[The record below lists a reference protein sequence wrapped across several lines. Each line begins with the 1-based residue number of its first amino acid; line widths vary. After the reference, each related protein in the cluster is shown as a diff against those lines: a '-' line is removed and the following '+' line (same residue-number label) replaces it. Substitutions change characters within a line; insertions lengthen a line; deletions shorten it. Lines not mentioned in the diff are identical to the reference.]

1 MDEQQFFVFNNI
13 RQRIIRDLVFSQAEL
28 KKVANYDDMIYL
40 LTAIISDLEDS
51 YNDLQERRKINGF

>member
-13 RQRIIRDLVFSQAEL
+13 RQRIIRDLVGAQDGFKQ
-28 KKVANYDDMIYL
+28 VNNYDEMIYL

-51 YNDLQERRKINGF
+51 YNDLQERRKTDGF